1 LFRSRFVTIS
11 GIANGQNAGR
21 VNDMTDQNSDQE
33 GMMQPQEPEVN
44 ARRRV
49 LKLGAVAVPAIA
61 TLTPSMAMATG
72 GGVGGANI
80 SILACQVPIPDRIDE
95 DGEVVPAHKNLHY
108 DGHQAYYYENGK
120 RGKKKYVF
128 NAPYQGH
135 YSGQEIK
142 DGYLNNRYIHD
153 AQFKAHVEY
162 LQKMRNSGTG
172 GAGISCL
179 MSITNSSYKT

>member
-1 LFRSRFVTIS
+1 
-11 GIANGQNAGR
+11 
-21 VNDMTDQNSDQE
+21 MTDQNSDQE

-49 LKLGAVAVPAIA
+49 LKLGAIAVPAIA

-80 SILACQVPIPDRIDE
+80 SILACQVPIPDYIDE
-95 DGEVVPAHKNLHY
+95 NGEQVPPNKQLKTDY
-108 DGHQAYYYENGK
+108 RGQAYYYKNGK
-120 RGKKKYVF
+120 KVDVF
-128 NAPYQGH
+128 NAPSQGH

-142 DGYLNNRYIHD
+142 DGYINRRYIHD